1 MFRSYIK
8 QSFFSLQKLLPIPE
22 TNEFMSMCSSASL
35 LMSTAREWK
44 VRPPE
49 LLIWAYSLIHTLAG
63 INLRGLQVGLP
74 ACAFQTSRCCKKK
87 WQQIKLALPRLPEHD
102 RLLTV
107 LAKPTELAC
116 FSVMVHSSWHCANSY
131 CKPAGLEWGVFTC
144 QRRRA
149 REISGTFQPAFISSS
164 HSFQNF
170 LHPSLPLGK
179 LSFCW
184 QPCKEQRLTLSWWE
198 QEAQAVCVQQQRV
211 SWSELRPA
219 RLSSHKG
226 AGRQCRLLNLDRSKA
241 GVSVKEWKQRMAA

>member
-1 MFRSYIK
+1 
-8 QSFFSLQKLLPIPE
+8 
-22 TNEFMSMCSSASL
+22 
-35 LMSTAREWK
+35 MSTAREWK

-63 INLRGLQVGLP
+63 INLLGLQVGLP

-102 RLLTV
+102 QLLTV

-116 FSVMVHSSWHCANSY
+116 FSVMVHIAPDTVPTATVSQQALNGEY
-131 CKPAGLEWGVFTC
+131 LLAKGDELEKS
-144 QRRRA
+144 Q
-149 REISGTFQPAFISSS
+149 EHSKPAFIFSS
-164 HSFQNF
+164 HSFQHF

-219 RLSSHKG
+219 CLSSHKG
-226 AGRQCRLLNLDRSKA
+226 AGRQCRLLNLDGPKA

>member
-1 MFRSYIK
+1 
-8 QSFFSLQKLLPIPE
+8 
-22 TNEFMSMCSSASL
+22 MCSSASS

-44 VRPPE
+44 VRPPPE

-63 INLRGLQVGLP
+63 INLLGVQVGLP

-102 RLLTV
+102 QLLTV

-149 REISGTFQPAFISSS
+149 REISGTFQAS
-164 HSFQNF
+164 
-170 LHPSLPLGK
+170 LHLLLLLLPKLPPSLPPSLWESC
-179 LSFCW
+179 LS
-184 QPCKEQRLTLSWWE
+184 
-198 QEAQAVCVQQQRV
+198 
-211 SWSELRPA
+211 
-219 RLSSHKG
+219 
-226 AGRQCRLLNLDRSKA
+226 AGNHAKSN
-241 GVSVKEWKQRMAA
+241 V